1 MTPSNDMDPE
11 VHRAVVS
18 LDLFRGLD
26 AGARDSLTQSARVAR
41 YPAGVS
47 ILKVGDVPQA
57 FYILVRGRVG
67 VQIPSQRTE
76 PSFSAM
82 TDILEP
88 GECIGLV
95 SHLTNTSLVGNALAV
110 EDCECLL
117 IPPDVFL
124 GLARANAD
132 ISLRLQR
139 DLAKRVHHARTWLT
153 KLL

>member
-1 MTPSNDMDPE
+1 MTPSKDTDPK
-11 VHRAVVS
+11 VHQAVDS
-18 LDLFRGLD
+18 LELFRGLD
-26 AGARDSLTQSARVAR
+26 AGARNSLTQTARFAR
-41 YPAGVS
+41 YPTGAT
-47 ILKVGDVPQA
+47 ILKAGDVPQA
-57 FYILVRGRVG
+57 FYVLVRGRVG

-76 PSFSAM
+76 SSFSAM
-82 TDILEP
+82 TDILET

-117 IPPDVFL
+117 VPPDVFL
-124 GLARANAD
+124 GLARTNAD

-139 DLAKRVHHARTWLT
+139 ELAKRVHHARTWLT

>member
-1 MTPSNDMDPE
+1 MTPSKNIDPR
-11 VHRAVVS
+11 VHQAVDS
-18 LDLFRGLD
+18 LDLFHGLN
-26 AGARDSLTQSARVAR
+26 AKARNGLTQTARVAR
-41 YPAGVS
+41 YPAGAS
-47 ILKVGDVPQA
+47 ILKAGEVPQT
-57 FYILVRGRVG
+57 FYVLLRGRVG

-76 PSFSAM
+76 SSFSAM
-82 TDILEP
+82 TDILEA

-95 SHLTNTSLVGNALAV
+95 SHLTDTSLVGNALAV

-117 IPPDVFL
+117 VPPDVFL
-124 GLARANAD
+124 DLARSNAD

>member
-1 MTPSNDMDPE
+1 MTPSKDIDPR
-11 VHRAVVS
+11 VHQAVNS

-41 YPAGVS
+41 YPAGTT
-47 ILKVGDVPQA
+47 ILKAGDVPQA
-57 FYILVRGRVG
+57 FYVLVRGRVG

-76 PSFSAM
+76 SSFSAM

-88 GECIGLV
+88 GDCIGLV

-117 IPPDVFL
+117 VPPDVFL
-124 GLARANAD
+124 GLARTNPD

-139 DLAKRVHHARTWLT
+139 DLAKRVYHARTWLA